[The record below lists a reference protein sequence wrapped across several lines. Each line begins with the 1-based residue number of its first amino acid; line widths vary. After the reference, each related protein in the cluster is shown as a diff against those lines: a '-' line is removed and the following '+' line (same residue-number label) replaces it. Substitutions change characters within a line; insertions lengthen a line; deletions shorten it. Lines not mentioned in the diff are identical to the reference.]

1 MTNVMP
7 TILSTVSSQFVD
19 DWLVALCALC
29 PEAQMASLLSRSGL
43 NAETRSTNGRVTL
56 DQVVCLY
63 QLAAVETGDEMMGL
77 WSRPVWPRALQHLL
91 TTVRE
96 ATSLSSALY
105 RFSTFWNMLLDD
117 YQFDL
122 EDADNALVL
131 TLKPQGEVPLQRF
144 GHMLILKL
152 AHGLMSWLAGHE
164 VPVVNRHS
172 TVTQYP
178 RPTVIHLQEG
188 GTGGEESEILFF
200 SAKWKRR
207 PSLSYSMQ
215 IIPVCLS
222 IVARRKGVSTT
233 RRGGSNW
240 TPISLL
246 VGHPCKLFHIP
257 VKAVDFAF
265 DRPDFDQ
272 DYAIIFPA
280 PFQFGQHATAIS
292 FDPNTLSPVQARST
306 SDLDRF
312 LQNAPREWIFTSSR
326 EHTQSL
332 RVRTYLG
339 QTGWDAATL
348 TQTASAMHMTPRTLI
363 RRLHA
368 DGTSFQAIKDA
379 LRRDIAIRDLQAGR
393 KSVEPKKSS

>member
-1 MTNVMP
+1 MTNVTP

-19 DWLVALCALC
+19 DWLAALRALC
-29 PEAQMASLLSRSGL
+29 PEAQMAALLSRSGL
-43 NAETRSTNGRVTL
+43 NADTRSPNGRVTL
-56 DQVVCLY
+56 DQIVCLY

-77 WSRPVWPRALQHLL
+77 WSRPVRPRALQHLL

-105 RFSTFWNMLLDD
+105 RFSTFWNLLLDD
-117 YQFDL
+117 YQFVLD
-122 EDADNALVL
+122 DAEGALVL

-164 VPVVNRHS
+164 VPV
-172 TVTQYP
+172 
-178 RPTVIHLQEG
+178 
-188 GTGGEESEILFF
+188 
-200 SAKWKRR
+200 
-207 PSLSYSMQ
+207 
-215 IIPVCLS
+215 
-222 IVARRKGVSTT
+222 
-233 RRGGSNW
+233 
-240 TPISLL
+240 
-246 VGHPCKLFHIP
+246 
-257 VKAVDFAF
+257 KAVDFAF

-280 PFQFGQHATAIS
+280 PLRFGQPATAIA
-292 FDPNTLSPVQARST
+292 FDPNVMGPVQTRST
-306 SDLDRF
+306 ADLDRF
-312 LQNAPREWIFTSSR
+312 LQNAPRDWIFTSSR

-339 QTGWDAATL
+339 QTGWDSATL

-363 RRLHA
+363 RRLHS

-393 KSVEPKKSS
+393 KSVEAIALDVGFSSAANFHRAFQRWTGSTPSSYRRTNI